1 MIGEDPTGKESES
14 MTRAPIAPEPLNRT
28 PTSFA
33 DTESSRVA
41 DTPWQQVPAG
51 RRISFTA
58 WGVAAVV
65 GVLLWMVII
74 KLI

>member
-14 MTRAPIAPEPLNRT
+14 MTRAPIAPEPLNRSAA
-28 PTSFA
+28 SFA
-33 DTESSRVA
+33 DTEASRVA
-41 DTPWQQVPAG
+41 GSPWQQAPTG

-58 WGVAAVV
+58 WGAAAVV

-74 KLI
+74 KLA

>member
-1 MIGEDPTGKESES
+1 MIGSDPTGKEIEP
-14 MTRAPIAPEPLNRT
+14 MTRAPNAPEPLSRT
-28 PTSFA
+28 PASFT
-33 DTESSRVA
+33 DTGSSRVA
-41 DTPWQQVPAG
+41 GSPSRHAPAG

-58 WGVAAVV
+58 WGVAAIV